1 MIIRNFMN
9 YKEEKAKVFTEPS
22 QTIPDQTMSLQTIL
36 ERYAKGLPVGGMKN
50 PIYEDADI
58 DDYIPDPK
66 TMDLAER
73 QLFAKQAKYE
83 SKNIIDNYNMTTMRK
98 SQRAE
103 AANDRAERSGAEG
116 EADGAK
122 LA

>member
-1 MIIRNFMN
+1 MTIRNFMN
-9 YKEEKAKVFTEPS
+9 YKEEKAKVFTQPS

-50 PIYEDADI
+50 PIFEDSDI

-73 QLFAKQAKYE
+73 QQFAKNAKQE
-83 SKNIIDNYNMTTMRK
+83 SEYIMKNYNTRSK
-98 SQRAE
+98 HSQRAE
-103 AANDRAERSGAEG
+103 SGNDRAERSGAEG
-116 EADGAK
+116 ATDGAK